1 MWLLEEIIRSP
12 EGDTNVP
19 IGNYLSQY
27 FSNLYLAGFDHWI
40 KETCGMKYYIRYCD
54 DGIILHHDKDYLK
67 NLLVKIDGYLTAIG
81 LTLNPKTKIINV
93 DKCGIDFLGYIHHR
107 GYTLLRKSSSRKFKR
122 KMKQIRTYSDQ
133 MDSQHVLSSV
143 MSYTGWLQH
152 CDSHNLLNSYIH
164 TPLIHSILETSSNS
178 LGIQNQMGK
187 YHGRID
193 N

>member
-1 MWLLEEIIRSP
+1 
-12 EGDTNVP
+12 
-19 IGNYLSQY
+19 
-27 FSNLYLAGFDHWI
+27 
-40 KETCGMKYYIRYCD
+40 MKYYIRYCD
-54 DGIILHHDKDYLK
+54 DGVILHHDKDYLK
-67 NLLVKIDGYLTAIG
+67 NLLVKIGGYLTAIG

-107 GYTLLRKSSSRKFKR
+107 GYTLLRKSSCRKFKR

-133 MDSQHVLSSV
+133 MDSQHVFSSV

-164 TPLIHSILETSSNS
+164 TPLIHSILETASNS